1 MEAEIVHSA
10 SVLVCK
16 PVVFELGESSI
27 SETVSFQECFSSYEM
42 KKKMKIK
49 KNNCGLKPREPY
61 LVSKAKASH
70 FKSKPLSGSFQSKPL
85 GGSQLQSKPLS
96 EGPLHIQVVLNMTS
110 AEFLEFNDGLNQP
123 LSGIQS

>member
-1 MEAEIVHSA
+1 MEAEIVHSS

-27 SETVSFQECFSSYEM
+27 SETVSFQECFSSFEM

-61 LVSKAKASH
+61 LVSKTKTTH
-70 FKSKPLSGSFQSKPL
+70 FKTKPLSGSFQSKLL
-85 GGSQLQSKPLS
+85 GGSHLQSKALS
-96 EGPLHIQVVLNMTS
+96 GSRLHIQVVWNMTS
-110 AEFLEFNDGLNQP
+110 AEFLEFGPNQP
-123 LSGIQS
+123 LSGLQS